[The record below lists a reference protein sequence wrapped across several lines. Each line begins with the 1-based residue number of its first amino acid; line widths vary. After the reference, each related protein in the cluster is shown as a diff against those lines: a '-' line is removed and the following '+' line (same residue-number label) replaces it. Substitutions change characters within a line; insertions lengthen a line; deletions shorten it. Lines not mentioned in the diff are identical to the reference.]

1 MSVRRSGKPTLSDV
15 AARAGVST
23 TTASYILNGR
33 TAEMRISAD
42 TEERVRLGCHRA
54 ELPPQPQR
62 PQPAHGV
69 DLDDRPRSPTSS
81 PAATSRATCST
92 EPTRPP
98 ASSTTSWSSARARAC
113 RDVEE
118 QFIEDMLDRQVDG
131 IIYATLAARAISAPL
146 GTARPAGRAAQL
158 HRPRSRPALGDAR
171 RRAGRPGRRRA
182 RCWPPAAPTASTSS
196 ARTPPTPSSPG
207 PRVSRACT
215 RRSGRRAVPLAGV
228 VACEWA
234 VTAAYDAVSAWLGT
248 SPSPQGLI
256 CLNDR
261 IAMGAYQA
269 LADRGLVIPDDLA
282 VVSFDGSELAGWL
295 RPKLSSVALP
305 FEAMGRQAVRM
316 LIDQSYLG
324 PLEVRLP
331 MVLEPGGS
339 LPAPAQGR
347 VDTRSSV
354 TGVTSRRIVRHV
366 PAGEGSNSTWQQ

>member
-42 TEERVRLGCHRA
+42 TEGRVRL
-54 ELPPQPQR
+54 
-62 PQPAHGV
+62 
-69 DLDDRPRSPTSS
+69 
-81 PAATSRATCST
+81 AATELSY
-92 EPTRPP
+92 RPNR
-98 ASSTTSWSSARARAC
+98 SARSLRTASTAMIGLVSDFIASGHVASHLLNGANAAARELDHLVVIGESEGR

-118 QFIEDMLDRQVDG
+118 QFIEDMLERQVDG
-131 IIYATLAARAISAPL
+131 IIYATLAARAVSAPSALRGQRAVLLNCIDREADLPSVMPDDVL
-146 GTARPAGRAAQL
+146 GGRVAADALLAAGCTDGIYVVGEDPSDTVVAGPARLEGVHA
-158 HRPRSRPALGDAR
+158 ALGA
-171 RRAGRPGRRRA
+171 AG
-182 RCWPPAAPTASTSS
+182 
-196 ARTPPTPSSPG
+196 
-207 PRVSRACT
+207 
-215 RRSGRRAVPLAGV
+215 VPLAGV

-234 VTAAYDAVSAWLGT
+234 VTSAYDAVSAWLET

-295 RPKLSSVALP
+295 RPKLVVGRAALRGDGP
-305 FEAMGRQAVRM
+305 AGRPHAHRPVLPRAPRAAAA
-316 LIDQSYLG
+316 DG
-324 PLEVRLP
+324 ARTRRLAARGRRP
-331 MVLEPGGS
+331 
-339 LPAPAQGR
+339 GR

-354 TGVTSRRIVRHV
+354 TGVTSLRIVRHV
-366 PAGEGSNSTWQQ
+366 PAGGGSNSTWQQ